1 MSGGL
6 APAIG
11 LDLLERLEAHAVQAW
26 PPEVLEV
33 LDDGWVLRAT
43 PGLGRGRS
51 NHALTPPN
59 GVGFAAEDAGAGDEN
74 WGDDVE
80 GALARVFEFAG
91 RHGIQPGIQV
101 SPLHLQGP
109 LVRELVE
116 RDWRVGPTVLVMVRD
131 GRFVDP
137 RLRGLEIVVED
148 NASVE
153 WLAAWG
159 VCEPERDDV
168 AAHADTVFELLRG
181 RARFV
186 RHEDRAVGISIES
199 DGFAFLCCI
208 AVAPGLR
215 GAGLGTA
222 FVGELIASSDAALAY
237 LQTFETNL
245 AARALY
251 ERLGFREAYHY
262 CHCTAPLD

>member
-1 MSGGL
+1 M
-6 APAIG
+6 
-11 LDLLERLEAHAVQAW
+11 
-26 PPEVLEV
+26 
-33 LDDGWVLRAT
+33 
-43 PGLGRGRS
+43 
-51 NHALTPPN
+51 
-59 GVGFAAEDAGAGDEN
+59 
-74 WGDDVE
+74 
-80 GALARVFEFAG
+80 FEFAG

-109 LVRELVE
+109 LLRELVE
-116 RDWRVGPTVLVMVRD
+116 RDWRVGPTVLVMVRGD
-131 GRFVDP
+131 GSVDS

-148 NASVE
+148 NASAE

-181 RARFV
+181 QARFV

-215 GAGLGTA
+215 GAGLGTG
-222 FVGELIASSDAALAY
+222 VRR
-237 LQTFETNL
+237 
-245 AARALY
+245 RADRFL
-251 ERLGFREAYHY
+251 RRGSGLPA
-262 CHCTAPLD
+262 DV